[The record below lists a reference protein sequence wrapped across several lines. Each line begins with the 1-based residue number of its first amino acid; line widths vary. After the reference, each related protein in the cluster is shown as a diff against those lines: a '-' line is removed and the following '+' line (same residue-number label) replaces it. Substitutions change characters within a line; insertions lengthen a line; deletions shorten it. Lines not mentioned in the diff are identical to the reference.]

1 MVCVLVHNNCPKL
14 RQGQADYAFR
24 AYGEFCN
31 FVYCLLLKTRST
43 SGLLEIHAWESYMD
57 VVKVRDFAVV
67 PCDSFLSSHDLG
79 EQLSAGKTKEYV
91 AFRLHCRQFVDRLIS
106 ILLES
111 TYARSFIAK
120 GMCSF
125 CPELMLEGDDVA
137 VFSLFADLCRILV
150 SCGSLSVDESSAAL
164 EEHTS
169 FIVEK
174 RGYHSSS
181 GQSAGDIVDV
191 VPYLLRDVGFLSRP
205 HLLRVFKLCCLVSGV
220 SASRY
225 PAVSLALSGFALS
238 VADFQSCVQLV
249 QSYILSEGYSH
260 QSFFSDQT
268 LKVVKKAIA
277 DADRFFGASNFSM
290 WTEFCGEDV
299 DAFVAKY
306 STLFTTFV
314 AVRRKNFDA
323 RYVEYN
329 NANRM
334 SRLSESGD
342 TAGSSGSLSSVIQRK
357 RQDTGPPSVVSV
369 KSGGSKSSN
378 GGTKSGSKY
387 ATVSSKGKQQK
398 NVGGNSGDGAGSSKG
413 RKKAVQDADDD
424 GSGSQPKH
432 KKVSKNC

>member
-1 MVCVLVHNNCPKL
+1 MDCFLIVVDCVFVRIIGCSFLSFFFSCIGVGLFFCCIRIMVYVLVHNNCPKL

-43 SGLLEIHAWESYMD
+43 SGLPEIHAWESYMD
-57 VVKVRDFAVV
+57 VVKVRDFLVV

-91 AFRLHCRQFVDRLIS
+91 AFRLHCRQFVDRLII

-111 TYARSFIAK
+111 TYARSVIAK

-164 EEHTS
+164 EEHAS

-225 PAVSLALSGFALS
+225 PTVSLDLSGFALS

-277 DADRFFGASNFSM
+277 DAGRFF
-290 WTEFCGEDV
+290 W
-299 DAFVAKY
+299 
-306 STLFTTFV
+306 
-314 AVRRKNFDA
+314 
-323 RYVEYN
+323 
-329 NANRM
+329 
-334 SRLSESGD
+334 
-342 TAGSSGSLSSVIQRK
+342 SV
-357 RQDTGPPSVVSV
+357 
-369 KSGGSKSSN
+369 
-378 GGTKSGSKY
+378 
-387 ATVSSKGKQQK
+387 
-398 NVGGNSGDGAGSSKG
+398 
-413 RKKAVQDADDD
+413 
-424 GSGSQPKH
+424 
-432 KKVSKNC
+432 